1 MYRSLVNDKYPPE
14 ERRALSFY
22 LFLPQKA
29 AINPTS
35 PEAPAAVSAPPP
47 NTASRPGSASGH
59 ISSSAP
65 GPNAPADASASSG
78 TASAASLR
86 MNSRSISR
94 TVAEPVPG
102 VPKLYAAGGEHA
114 HHGAQHEAG
123 CNHRQR
129 RQRNTPGSQARAAGS
144 LGATGSAG
152 SAAPPRAEASV
163 LCAKRAQE
171 RTTARTNSA

>member
-14 ERRALSFY
+14 ERRVLSFY

-29 AINPTS
+29 TINPTS
-35 PEAPAAVSAPPP
+35 PEAPAAVRAPPP
-47 NTASRPGSASGH
+47 NTGSRPGSTSGH
-59 ISSSAP
+59 ISSIAP

-123 CNHRQR
+123 CKHRQR
-129 RQRNTPGSQARAAGS
+129 RQRNTPGSPGPGGRQPRRNRQRRKRGP
-144 LGATGSAG
+144 
-152 SAAPPRAEASV
+152 APAEASV